1 MALYLGL
8 MTGTS
13 LDGLDIALLEI
24 ESKTAEKERIRFV
37 DGLDLPLPETL
48 RECLW
53 QLMHDDQVRFADLAR
68 AEQGLAE
75 LAASAIR
82 QLLTRQQLT
91 PNDICAVGS
100 HGQTI
105 EHRPYGFHIPQQA
118 TPYTLQLDNPSL
130 LAELCGIAVVGDF
143 RRRDL
148 AAGGQAAPLAPA
160 FHAALFSQPDQWHGL
175 LNLGGIANLTLLP
188 PQNSSESVIGFDTG
202 PANCLLDAWH
212 ARHHGTPVDHNGQWA
227 ANGRVIPELLEGLL
241 TAEYFAKPLPKST
254 GREDFHLGWLEQ
266 HLSGDETPADV
277 QATLLTLTVES
288 VARSL
293 EETGIPL
300 PAITPCGGGARNLA
314 LITALEQRLA
324 NGPHPTQ
331 ITYCAELGWNADL
344 LEAGAFAWLA
354 ARRVLGRPG
363 NLPSVTGAR
372 GSRVL
377 GGIYAR

>member
-24 ESKTAEKERIRFV
+24 EPHTMDREQIHFI
-37 DGLDLPLPETL
+37 DGLDLPLPATL

-53 QLMHDDQVRFADLAR
+53 RLMHDDQARFSDLAL
-68 AEQGLAE
+68 AEQELAE

-91 PNDICAVGS
+91 PAAICAVGS

-105 EHRPYGFHIPQQA
+105 EHRPHGFHSQQKA
-118 TPYTLQLDNPSL
+118 TPYTYQLDNPSL

-188 PQNSSESVIGFDTG
+188 PQHSGAPVIGFDTG

-212 ARHHGTPVDHNGQWA
+212 ARHHGTPIDRDGQWA
-227 ANGRVIPELLEGLL
+227 ASGHVIPGVLEHLLA
-241 TAEYFAKPLPKST
+241 AEYFAKPLPKST

-266 HLSGDETPADV
+266 YLSGNEAPADV
-277 QATLLTLTVES
+277 QATLLALTVES

-293 EETGIPL
+293 EKTGIPL
-300 PAITPCGGGARNLA
+300 PALTPCGGGARNLA
-314 LITALEQRLA
+314 LIAALEQRLA
-324 NGPHPTQ
+324 HGPQSTR
-331 ITYCAELGWNADL
+331 ITCCAELGWNADL

-354 ARRVLGRPG
+354 ARRVLGRSG

-372 GSRVL
+372 GLRVL